1 MSGDADV
8 GTTTF
13 TCTNSTFEID
23 SYSSV
28 YDSVP
33 IFSITNTAAAIN
45 LEGCT
50 FKYGS
55 GTFLSVTKNSAGWGT
70 SGSNG
75 GNVTLILTNQDIEGD
90 FIIDSC
96 SSLTI
101 KMINSS
107 IIGAINTWNTST
119 NVAVILDA
127 DSSLNLTG
135 DSYISSYTNEDTT
148 GSNINKESYIF
159 ADNYGNDW
167 ITTESSTSASTT
179 TVSTITVSTTTVST
193 ITVST
198 TTVSTTSNNSE
209 NPISNYDKSLYI
221 LLGKTIAIATVAFM
235 LLLLLFLL
243 KNFIKSIFE

>member
-1 MSGDADV
+1 
-8 GTTTF
+8 
-13 TCTNSTFEID
+13 
-23 SYSSV
+23 
-28 YDSVP
+28 
-33 IFSITNTAAAIN
+33 
-45 LEGCT
+45 
-50 FKYGS
+50 
-55 GTFLSVTKNSAGWGT
+55 
-70 SGSNG
+70 
-75 GNVTLILTNQDIEGD
+75 
-90 FIIDSC
+90 
-96 SSLTI
+96 
-101 KMINSS
+101 MINSS
-107 IIGAINTWNTST
+107 IIGAINTLNTST

-193 ITVST
+193 
-198 TTVSTTSNNSE
+198 TSNNSE
-209 NPISNYDKSLYI
+209 NPISNYDESLYI